1 MEVIIAI
8 ALIGMGITIGMY
20 IASQISQSIKNNTNE
35 KLFRNIEE
43 YEKNNT
49 TDINSN
55 NSHYYT
61 HIKKGEK

>member
-35 KLFRNIEE
+35 KLLRNMNE
-43 YEKNNT
+43 YDKNNT
-49 TDINSN
+49 TDINNN